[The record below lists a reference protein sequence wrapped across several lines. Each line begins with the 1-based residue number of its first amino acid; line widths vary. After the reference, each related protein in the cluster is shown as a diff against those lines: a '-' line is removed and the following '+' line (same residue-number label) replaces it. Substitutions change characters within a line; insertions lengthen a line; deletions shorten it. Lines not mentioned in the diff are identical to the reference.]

1 MCTQSGSA
9 ADTHHIHTHIRCTR
23 CVPRM
28 SHFDKLMRK
37 ICLAEVSRSLHGTQ
51 KCKWPK
57 NNPSNENRWRYHCT
71 LNWCV
76 RERPKRQRDIHISF
90 GIWFYF
96 YCVEHDNLYEISNY
110 PSKQIFRD
118 YNFGISQT
126 RDVCISSRLPFR
138 SRKFRPYFS
147 QPIFRSIHLA
157 ATADAAAAATR
168 E

>member
-51 KCKWPK
+51 KCKWLQKQPEQREPLALPLHAK
-57 NNPSNENRWRYHCT
+57 LVCSRAAETAAISISHSEFGFIFIALNMIIYMKFQITHLNKFFVIIILAFPRRATYAYRPDYHF
-71 LNWCV
+71 V
-76 RERPKRQRDIHISF
+76 PA
-90 GIWFYF
+90 
-96 YCVEHDNLYEISNY
+96 
-110 PSKQIFRD
+110 
-118 YNFGISQT
+118 
-126 RDVCISSRLPFR
+126 
-138 SRKFRPYFS
+138 KFLPYFS